1 MSQYVSMKDPEN
13 TKMMAAVQ
21 GLESSYR
28 AHTRQPREQK
38 VVLYLAGYMLSGQ
51 HILHV
56 GDQEFQ
62 SLDELTSYM
71 KELLGPNNEHLEEF
85 KQFCHSLM
93 DTYDHL
99 IPAFEA
105 WLAAL
110 GKREELD
117 AWKDE
122 FEND

>member
-1 MSQYVSMKDPEN
+1 
-13 TKMMAAVQ
+13 
-21 GLESSYR
+21 
-28 AHTRQPREQK
+28 
-38 VVLYLAGYMLSGQ
+38 MLSGQ

-56 GDQEFQ
+56 GGQEFQ

-85 KQFCHSLM
+85 KQVCHSLM